1 MGFWVDPFYPKTV
14 SNGNSI
20 HGSKPVRHRAQTN
33 FPGYIN
39 TYLKI
44 PWQAKFTKSHK
55 KKVYFKKDHC
65 SKIEQ
70 IDKLFFKT
78 KELLTQEIMPYEP
91 MCPNFMSLVDMV
103 QLARVKKYKIFIC

>member
-44 PWQAKFTKSHK
+44 TWQAKFAKSHK
-55 KKVYFKKDHC
+55 KGILLKGSLFKNRTNR
-65 SKIEQ
+65 Q
-70 IDKLFFKT
+70 TVF
-78 KELLTQEIMPYEP
+78 Q
-91 MCPNFMSLVDMV
+91 N
-103 QLARVKKYKIFIC
+103 